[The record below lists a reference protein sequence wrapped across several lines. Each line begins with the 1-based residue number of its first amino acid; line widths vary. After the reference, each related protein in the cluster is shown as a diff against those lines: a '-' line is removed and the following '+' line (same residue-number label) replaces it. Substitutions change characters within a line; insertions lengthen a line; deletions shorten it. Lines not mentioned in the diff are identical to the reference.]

1 MSLKDWLQR
10 ADVSESFDS
19 LLGLRSSAS
28 VSAPTT
34 TAARLSFDSVVT
46 SSASI
51 CILMRHVLV

>member
-10 ADVSESFDS
+10 ADLSESFDS
-19 LLGLRSSAS
+19 LLGLRSFAS

-34 TAARLSFDSVVT
+34 TAARLSLDSVVT